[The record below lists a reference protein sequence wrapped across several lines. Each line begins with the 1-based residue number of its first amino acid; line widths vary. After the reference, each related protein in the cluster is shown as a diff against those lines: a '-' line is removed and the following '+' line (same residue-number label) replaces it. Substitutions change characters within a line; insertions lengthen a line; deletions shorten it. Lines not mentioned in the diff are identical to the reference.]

1 MASDNRQLTR
11 PPHHGHHEAA
21 DFSELFFDLV
31 YVFAVTQLAH
41 HLLGHHDLAGIT
53 QTIIMFLAVWWAWNF
68 TAWATNWLNPTR
80 ASNRL
85 MLFAVMLA
93 SLIMSA
99 SIPRAFDDRALWFVS
114 AYVAI
119 QVLRTIYVIWVTR
132 EERPVLSR
140 AMIPTAIVY
149 SLSGVLWF
157 AGALGSQEH
166 RYWWWAAALV
176 LEYAIPIILAR
187 RREDGRRDYHDF
199 QVTGAH
205 MAERCGLFIII
216 ALGEGILITGATFA
230 NLTWDFPHVAAM
242 LIAFAGSVAMWWVY
256 FDVGAGRGSTLIAE
270 HEESGRV
277 ARDAYTYAHVPIV
290 AGIIVT
296 AMGDE
301 MLLAHPTG
309 HLDPAFAA
317 SAFVGCMLFLGGV
330 MLFKRITGS
339 RPWWPL
345 SHLVGLGLFTAAGVW
360 SWFAHP
366 QPLTVGALAL
376 GIMILVVVWEWGS
389 LNGGWVER
397 GAPQPGPLRRRAERL
412 MSELEQSK
420 KPVPPDSDRG

>member
-1 MASDNRQLTR
+1 MSNETKRLTR

-41 HLLGHHDLAGIT
+41 HLLGHHDLAGVI

-68 TAWATNWLNPTR
+68 TTWATNWLNPTR
-80 ASNRL
+80 APNRL

-99 SIPRAFDDRALWFVS
+99 SIPRAFDDRALWFVG

-119 QVLRTIYVIWVTR
+119 QVLRSVYLVMATR
-132 EERPVLSR
+132 EERPVLSK
-140 AMIPTAIVY
+140 AMIPTAVIYAVT
-149 SLSGVLWF
+149 GVLWVAGAIATSQSRYF
-157 AGALGSQEH
+157 WWAGAL
-166 RYWWWAAALV
+166 V
-176 LEYAIPIILAR
+176 IEYAIPLILADR
-187 RREDGRRDYHDF
+187 RADGGRDYHAF

-205 MAERCGLFIII
+205 MAERAGLFIII

-230 NLTWDFPHVAAM
+230 GLTWDGPHVAAM
-242 LIAFAGSVAMWWVY
+242 LVAFTGSVAMWWIY
-256 FDVGAGRGSTLIAE
+256 FDVGAKRGSTLIAE

-277 ARDAYTYAHVPIV
+277 ARDAYTYAHIPIV

-309 HLDPAFAA
+309 HLDPAFAV
-317 SAFVGCMLFLGGV
+317 SAFFGSALFLGGT

-339 RPWWPL
+339 VAWWPL
-345 SHLVGLGLFTAAGVW
+345 SHMVGLGLFTLAAIW
-360 SWFAHP
+360 AWFAHP
-366 QPLTVGALAL
+366 QPLTVGALAV
-376 GIMILVVVWEWGS
+376 GIMILVAVWEWGS
-389 LNGGWVER
+389 LHGGWVER
-397 GAPQPGPLRRRAERL
+397 GAPIPAPLKGRAERL
-412 MSELEQSK
+412 MAELEKSK
-420 KPVPPDSDRG
+420 KPVPPGEDRG

>member
-1 MASDNRQLTR
+1 MADTERMLTR

-41 HLLGHHDLAGIT
+41 HLLGHHDLVGIV
-53 QTIIMFLAVWWAWNF
+53 QTIILFLAVWWAWSF

-80 ASNRL
+80 APNRL
-85 MLFAVMLA
+85 MLFSVMLA
-93 SLIMSA
+93 SLVMSA
-99 SIPRAFDDRALWFVS
+99 SIPRAFDDRALWFAS

-119 QVLRTIYVIWVTR
+119 QVLRTVYVIVVSR
-132 EERPVLSR
+132 AERPVLST
-140 AMIPTAIVY
+140 AMIPTGVVFALTAI
-149 SLSGVLWF
+149 LWF
-157 AGALGSQEH
+157 TGAFASSEH
-166 RYWWWAAALV
+166 RYWFWGAAV
-176 LEYAIPIILAR
+176 VVEYLIPIMLAHR
-187 RREDGRRDYHDF
+187 RKGGSDLHAF

-230 NLTWDFPHVAAM
+230 DLTWDGAHVAAM
-242 LIAFAGSVAMWWVY
+242 LIAFTGSVAMWWIY
-256 FDVGAGRGSTLIAE
+256 FDVGAKRGSTLIAG

-277 ARDAYTYAHVPIV
+277 ARDAYTYAHIPIV

-317 SAFVGCMLFLGGV
+317 SAFFGSALFLGGT

-339 RPWWPL
+339 VPWWPL
-345 SHLVGLGLFTAAGVW
+345 SHMVGLGLFTLAGVW
-360 SWFAHP
+360 AWFSHA
-366 QPLTVGALAL
+366 QPITVGALAV
-376 GIMILVVVWEWGS
+376 GIMILVAVWEWGS
-389 LNGGWVER
+389 HHGGWVER
-397 GAPQPGPLRRRAERL
+397 GVPQPGPLRRRAERL
-412 MSELEQSK
+412 MAELEESK
-420 KPVPPDSDRG
+420 KPVPPKEDRG